1 MKKPLFIL
9 SLSLLTLFC
18 CSSDD
23 EGSDSSLTTAFF
35 TINRNG
41 QSLRQDVNAYS
52 IFGVDNCSDSD
63 FELDATFAIEYLE
76 TSEFEFAM
84 GIIAPNLKSD
94 IDNNLSVNIN
104 PDVVEGGISN
114 IDCFLLYQFIPDYF
128 DSNYFVSLDTAADNM
143 NNIVEIAMISESS
156 NEATYAIRGNY
167 NLTYSDGDDYSV
179 NVTGEYVL
187 HVDVLK

>member
-9 SLSLLTLFC
+9 SFSLLVLFS

-41 QSLRQDVNAYS
+41 QSLRQDVNAYG
-52 IFGVDNCSDSD
+52 IFWADDCSDSD
-63 FELDATFAIEYLE
+63 FLLDATMAIEYLE

-84 GIIAPNLKSD
+84 GIITPNLKSD

-104 PDVVEGGISN
+104 PDVFDRAGS

-128 DSNYFVSLDTAADNM
+128 DSNYFVFLDDAADNV

-156 NEATYAIRGNY
+156 TDATYAIRGNY
-167 NLTYSDGDDYSV
+167 NLTYSDGLDYSV
-179 NVTGEYVL
+179 NITGEYVL
-187 HVDVLK
+187 HVDTLK